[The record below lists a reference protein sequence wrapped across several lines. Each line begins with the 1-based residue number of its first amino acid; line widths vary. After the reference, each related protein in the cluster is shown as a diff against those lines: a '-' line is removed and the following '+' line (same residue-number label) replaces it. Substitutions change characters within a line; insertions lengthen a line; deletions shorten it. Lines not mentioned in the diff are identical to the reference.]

1 MIEDLKN
8 IELNYL
14 PVDKVRYV
22 KTKIR
27 TYSNKVY
34 ANFCGLNVPENG
46 VECESSA
53 IFACL

>member
-46 VECESSA
+46 VECESFA